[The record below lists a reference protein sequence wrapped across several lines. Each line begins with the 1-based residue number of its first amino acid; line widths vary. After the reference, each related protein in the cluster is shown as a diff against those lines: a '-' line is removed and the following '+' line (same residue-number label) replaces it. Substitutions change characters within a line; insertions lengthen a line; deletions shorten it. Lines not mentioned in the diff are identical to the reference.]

1 MKWLILIYLE
11 VVYLKKL
18 LYIPV
23 NTKPEH
29 LSTSKTVGRE
39 FVNRFLAKNPDFELI
54 ENDICNEYVPELN
67 YKYYKDR
74 AELVSGDDYKSLS
87 KEERKAVDR
96 IKELS
101 EQFVSA
107 DVYVIAA
114 PMWSAF
120 FPARLIT
127 YIDCVIQKDKV
138 IKITEEEVEGLL
150 NDKERKAVYIQSS
163 GGVFP
168 RILSGKINHGTNYLE
183 DIFSFI
189 GIKGFHKLMV
199 EGTGKGALGVEGAEE
214 KAFEEMDKLIVKL
227 SK

>member
-1 MKWLILIYLE
+1 M
-11 VVYLKKL
+11 KKL

-29 LSTSKTVGRE
+29 MSTSKTVGRK
-39 FVNRFLAKNPDFELI
+39 FVNRFLSTNPDYELI

-74 AELVSGDDYKSLS
+74 AELVSGEDYDKLNR
-87 KEERKAVDR
+87 EEQKAVEK

-101 EQFVSA
+101 QQFISA
-107 DVYVIAA
+107 DAYVIAA

-127 YIDCVIQKDKV
+127 YIDCVIQKDMV
-138 IKITEEEVEGLL
+138 IKINDEEVEGLL
-150 NDKERKAVYIQSS
+150 GDKKRTAVYIQSS

-168 RILSGKINHGTNYLE
+168 KILSGKINHGTNYLE
-183 DIFSFI
+183 DIFKFI
-189 GIKGFHKLMV
+189 GIKDFHKLMV
-199 EGTGKGALGVEGAEE
+199 EGTGKDEIGIEGAEE
-214 KAFEEMDKLIVKL
+214 KAFKEMDKIIEKM
-227 SK
+227 SD

>member
-1 MKWLILIYLE
+1 M
-11 VVYLKKL
+11 KKL

-29 LSTSKTVGRE
+29 LSTSKTIGRE
-39 FVNRFLAKNPDFELI
+39 FVNSFLAKNPDYELI
-54 ENDICNEYVPELN
+54 ENDICNEYVPELS
-67 YKYYKDR
+67 YKYYQDR
-74 AELVSGDDYKSLS
+74 AELVSGEDYDKLT
-87 KEERKAVDR
+87 KEERQAVDR

-127 YIDCVIQKDKV
+127 YLDCVIQKDKV
-138 IKITEEEVEGLL
+138 IRINDKEIEGLL

-168 RILSGKINHGTNYLE
+168 RILSAKINHGTNYLE

-189 GIKGFHKLMV
+189 KIKEFYKLMV
-199 EGTGKGALGVEGAEE
+199 EGTGKDKIGIEGAEE
-214 KAFEEMDKLIVKL
+214 KASKEMDRIIEKM

>member
-1 MKWLILIYLE
+1 M
-11 VVYLKKL
+11 KKL

-29 LSTSKTVGRE
+29 MSTSKTVGRE
-39 FVNRFLAKNPDFELI
+39 FVNRFLSKNTDYELI

-74 AELVSGDDYKSLS
+74 AELVSGEDYDKLN
-87 KEERKAVDR
+87 KEEQAAVDR
-96 IKELS
+96 IKVLS
-101 EQFVSA
+101 QQFVNA
-107 DVYVIAA
+107 DAYVIAA

-138 IKITEEEVEGLL
+138 IKINHEEVEGLL
-150 NDKERKAVYIQSS
+150 GDKKRTAVYIQSS

-168 RILSGKINHGTNYLE
+168 KILSGKINHGTNYLE
-183 DIFSFI
+183 DIFKFI
-189 GIKGFHKLMV
+189 GIKDFYKLMV
-199 EGTGKGALGVEGAEE
+199 AGTGKDEIGVEGAEE
-214 KAFEEMDKLIVKL
+214 RAFEEMDKLIEKM
-227 SK
+227 SE

>member
-1 MKWLILIYLE
+1 M
-11 VVYLKKL
+11 KKL

-29 LSTSKTVGRE
+29 MSTSKTVGRE
-39 FVNRFLAKNPDFELI
+39 FVKRFLAKNPDYELV

-74 AELVSGDDYKSLS
+74 AELVCGEDYDKLT
-87 KEERKAVDR
+87 KEEKQAVDR

-101 EQFVSA
+101 DQFVSA
-107 DVYVIAA
+107 DAYVIAA

-127 YIDCVIQKDKV
+127 YIDCVIQKDKA
-138 IKITEEEVEGLL
+138 IKINDKEVEGLL
-150 NDKERKAVYIQSS
+150 NDKKRTAVYIQSS

-168 RILSGKINHGTNYLE
+168 KILSGKINHGTNYLE
-183 DIFSFI
+183 DIFMFI
-189 GIKGFHKLMV
+189 GIKDFHKLMV
-199 EGTGKGALGVEGAEE
+199 AGTGKNEIGIEGAEE
-214 KAFEEMDKLIVKL
+214 RAFEEMDKIIEKM
-227 SK
+227 SD

>member
-1 MKWLILIYLE
+1 M
-11 VVYLKKL
+11 KKL

-29 LSTSKTVGRE
+29 LSTCKTVGRE
-39 FVNRFLAKNPDFELI
+39 FVNRFLAKNPQYELI

-74 AELVSGDDYKSLS
+74 AELVSGDAYNKLTNEDKQ
-87 KEERKAVDR
+87 AVDR
-96 IKELS
+96 IIELS
-101 EQFVSA
+101 DQFVSA
-107 DVYVIAA
+107 DTYVIAA

-138 IKITEEEVEGLL
+138 IKLNEEEVKGLL
-150 NDKERKAVYIQSS
+150 NDKDRKAVYIQSS

-168 RILSGKINHGTNYLE
+168 RILSGKINHGTNYIE
-183 DIFSFI
+183 DIFKFI
-189 GIKGFHKLMV
+189 GIKDFHKLMV
-199 EGTGKGALGVEGAEE
+199 EGTGKDKVGIKGAEE
-214 KAFEEMDKLIVKL
+214 KAFEEMDKIINKM
-227 SK
+227 SD

>member
-1 MKWLILIYLE
+1 M
-11 VVYLKKL
+11 KKL

-23 NTKPEH
+23 NTKPEY

-39 FVNRFLAKNPDFELI
+39 FVNRFLAKNPEYELI
-54 ENDICNEYVPELN
+54 ENDICSEYVPELHFR
-67 YKYYKDR
+67 YYKDR
-74 AELVSGDDYKSLS
+74 AELVSGKDYENLT
-87 KEERKAVDR
+87 KEEKKAVER

-114 PMWSAF
+114 PMWSAL

-138 IKITEEEVEGLL
+138 IKINDEEVHGLL
-150 NDKERKAVYIQSS
+150 NDRKRTAVYIQTS

-168 RILSGKINHGTNYLE
+168 KILSGKINHGTNYLE
-183 DIFSFI
+183 DIFNFI
-189 GIKGFHKLMV
+189 GIKDFHKLMV
-199 EGTGKGALGVEGAEE
+199 AGTGKDEIGVEGAEE
-214 KAFEEMDKLIVKL
+214 KAFADMDKIIEKMSREVLYK
-227 SK
+227 

>member
-1 MKWLILIYLE
+1 M
-11 VVYLKKL
+11 KKL

-39 FVNRFLAKNPDFELI
+39 FVNRFLAKNPDYELI

-67 YKYYKDR
+67 YKYYMGR
-74 AELVSGDDYKSLS
+74 AELVSGEAYDKLT
-87 KEERKAVDR
+87 KEEKQAVDR

-107 DVYVIAA
+107 DAYVIAA

-138 IKITEEEVEGLL
+138 IKINEEEVEGLL
-150 NDKERKAVYIQSS
+150 MDKKRTAVYIQSS
-163 GGVFP
+163 GGIFP
-168 RILSGKINHGTNYLE
+168 RILSGKVNHGTNYLE

-189 GIKGFHKLMV
+189 GIKDFHKLMV
-199 EGTGKGALGVEGAEE
+199 EGTGKDKLGIEGAEE
-214 KAFEEMDKLIVKL
+214 KAFEEMDKIIEKM
-227 SK
+227 

>member
-1 MKWLILIYLE
+1 VKKTIYE
-11 VVYLKKL
+11 NKEADVMKKL

-39 FVNRFLAKNPDFELI
+39 FVNRFLAKNPDYELV

-74 AELVSGDDYKSLS
+74 AELVSGKDYDLLS
-87 KEERKAVDR
+87 KEGKQAVDR

-101 EQFVSA
+101 EQLVSA
-107 DVYVIAA
+107 DAYVIAA

-127 YIDCVIQKDKV
+127 YLDCVIQKDKV
-138 IKITEEEVEGLL
+138 IKINDEEVEGLL

-168 RILSGKINHGTNYLE
+168 KILSGKINHGTNYLE
-183 DIFSFI
+183 DIFTFI
-189 GIKGFHKLMV
+189 GIKDFHKLMV
-199 EGTGKGALGVEGAEE
+199 EGTGKDKLGIGGAEK
-214 KAFEEMDKLIVKL
+214 KAFEEMDKIIDKM

>member
-1 MKWLILIYLE
+1 M
-11 VVYLKKL
+11 KKL

-29 LSTSKTVGRE
+29 MSTSKTVGRK
-39 FVNRFLAKNPDFELI
+39 FVNRFLSKNPDYELI

-74 AELVSGDDYKSLS
+74 AELVSGEDYDKLNR
-87 KEERKAVDR
+87 EEQKAVEK

-101 EQFVSA
+101 QQFVSA
-107 DVYVIAA
+107 DAYVIAA

-138 IKITEEEVEGLL
+138 IKINDEEVEGLL
-150 NDKERKAVYIQSS
+150 GYKKRTAVYIQSS

-168 RILSGKINHGTNYLE
+168 KILSGKINHGTNYLE
-183 DIFSFI
+183 DIFKFI
-189 GIKGFHKLMV
+189 GIKDFHKLMV
-199 EGTGKGALGVEGAEE
+199 EGTGKDEIGIEGAEE
-214 KAFEEMDKLIVKL
+214 KAFKEMDKIIEKMRN
-227 SK
+227 

>member
-1 MKWLILIYLE
+1 M
-11 VVYLKKL
+11 KKL

-29 LSTSKTVGRE
+29 MSTSKTIGRE
-39 FVNRFLAKNPDFELI
+39 FVNRFLAKNPDYELI

-74 AELVSGDDYKSLS
+74 AELVSDDDYDKLN
-87 KEERKAVDR
+87 KEEQQAVDR

-101 EQFVSA
+101 DEFVSA
-107 DVYVIAA
+107 DAYVIAA

-138 IKITEEEVEGLL
+138 IKINDEEVEGLL
-150 NDKERKAVYIQSS
+150 KDKKRTAVYIQSS

-168 RILSGKINHGTNYLE
+168 KILSGKINHGTNYIE

-189 GIKGFHKLMV
+189 GIKDFHKLMV
-199 EGTGKGALGVEGAEE
+199 EGTGKDKLGIEGAEK
-214 KAFEEMDKLIVKL
+214 KAFEDMDKIIEKM
-227 SK
+227 SE

>member
-1 MKWLILIYLE
+1 M
-11 VVYLKKL
+11 VMKKL

-67 YKYYKDR
+67 YKYYKGR
-74 AELVSGDDYKSLS
+74 AELVSGEDYNKLN
-87 KEERKAVDR
+87 KEEQQAVDR

-101 EQFVSA
+101 QQFVSA

-120 FPARLIT
+120 FPARLIA

-138 IKITEEEVEGLL
+138 LRINDEEVEGLL
-150 NDKERKAVYIQSS
+150 NDKMRSSVYIQSS

-183 DIFSFI
+183 DIFNFI
-189 GIKGFHKLMV
+189 GIKDFHKLMV
-199 EGTGKGALGVEGAEE
+199 EGTGKDKLGIEGAEE
-214 KAFEEMDKLIVKL
+214 KAFEEMDKIIHKL
-227 SK
+227 SSKQ

>member
-1 MKWLILIYLE
+1 M
-11 VVYLKKL
+11 KKL

-29 LSTSKTVGRE
+29 MSTSKTVGRK
-39 FVNRFLAKNPDFELI
+39 FVNRFLSKNPDYELI

-74 AELVSGDDYKSLS
+74 AELVSGEDYDKLNR
-87 KEERKAVDR
+87 EEQKAVEK

-101 EQFVSA
+101 QQFVSA
-107 DVYVIAA
+107 DAYVIAA

-138 IKITEEEVEGLL
+138 IKINDEEVEGLL
-150 NDKERKAVYIQSS
+150 GDKKRTAVYIQSS

-168 RILSGKINHGTNYLE
+168 KILSGKINHGTNYLE
-183 DIFSFI
+183 DIFKFI
-189 GIKGFHKLMV
+189 GIKDFHKLMV
-199 EGTGKGALGVEGAEE
+199 EGTGKDEIGIEGAEE
-214 KAFEEMDKLIVKL
+214 KAFKEMDKIIEKMRN
-227 SK
+227 

>member
-1 MKWLILIYLE
+1 MKR
-11 VVYLKKL
+11 L

-39 FVNRFLAKNPDFELI
+39 FVNRFLSKNPDYELV

-74 AELVSGDDYKSLS
+74 AELVSGEDYDKLS
-87 KEERKAVDR
+87 KEEKKAVDR

-101 EQFVSA
+101 NQFVSA
-107 DVYVIAA
+107 DAYVIAA

-127 YIDCVIQKDKV
+127 YLDCVIQKDKV
-138 IKITEEEVEGLL
+138 IKITDEEVEGLL

-168 RILSGKINHGTNYLE
+168 KILSGKINHGTNYLE
-183 DIFSFI
+183 DIFKFI
-189 GIKGFHKLMV
+189 GIKDFHKLMV
-199 EGTGKGALGVEGAEE
+199 EGTGKYKLGIEGAEE
-214 KAFEEMDKLIVKL
+214 MAFEEIDKIIEKM